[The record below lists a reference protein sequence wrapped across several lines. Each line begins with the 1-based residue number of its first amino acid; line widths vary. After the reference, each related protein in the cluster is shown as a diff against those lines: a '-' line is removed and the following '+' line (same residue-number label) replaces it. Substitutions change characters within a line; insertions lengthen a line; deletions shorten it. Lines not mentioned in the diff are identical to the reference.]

1 METFGSFF
9 NKLRLKKGLSLRQF
23 CLENH
28 LDASNISK
36 LERDVLP
43 PPKGEALERYGAALG
58 LKPGDDDFY
67 TFHDLAATANRM
79 MPSYLTDEE
88 IEEKVPVFFRA
99 LRSDVDKEELVKRI
113 KEIVKK
119 AWRP

>member
-1 METFGSFF
+1 MDTFGGFF
-9 NKLRLKKGLSLRQF
+9 KKLRIKQGLTLRHF
-23 CLENH
+23 CLENQ

-43 PPKGEALERYGAALG
+43 PPKGGTLDRYALALG

-67 TFHDLAATANRM
+67 TFHDLAATANRT
-79 MPSYLTDEE
+79 MPSYLTEEE

-99 LRSDVDKEELVKRI
+99 LRSDENKDELMKKI
-113 KEIVKK
+113 KGVIKK